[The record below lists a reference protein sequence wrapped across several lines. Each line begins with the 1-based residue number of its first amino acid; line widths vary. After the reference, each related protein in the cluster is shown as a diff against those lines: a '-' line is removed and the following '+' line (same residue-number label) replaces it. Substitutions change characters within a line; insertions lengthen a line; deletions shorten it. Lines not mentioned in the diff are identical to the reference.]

1 MAYLALPPPRAWAV
15 GVVPLSPAL
24 PSLRAGFLP
33 QVKVSYF
40 ESQQAAALAH
50 SVLYL
55 TAVGESCSCLAVETV
70 AIGCGKGGR
79 KLWSLGGW
87 EASATCLSP
96 PLASWEYQTSP
107 GPQRP
112 SHAQGQ

>member
-1 MAYLALPPPRAWAV
+1 MALAPPRAWAG
-15 GVVPLSPAL
+15 GVVSLSPAL

-55 TAVGESCSCLAVETV
+55 TAVGESCSCLAVDTV
-70 AIGCGKGGR
+70 AIGCGEGGR
-79 KLWSLGGW
+79 KLWSLGG
-87 EASATCLSP
+87 EPQLPAS
-96 PLASWEYQTSP
+96 PLPWPLGNIKHLQDHRDPAML
-107 GPQRP
+107 R
-112 SHAQGQ
+112 ANRV